1 MSLGFLDALKES
13 GGDWVIWL
21 LLAASVWVVAVA
33 VERGI
38 VLRRERKAFDVLHL
52 ALEKLLNAGDVAKAA
67 EMVRGRD
74 GAAARILAAGL
85 SQTVSP
91 ETMEERMSFAR
102 LFEKRALDRH
112 LLVLGTL
119 GNNAPFIG
127 LFGTV
132 LGVIKAF
139 RDLAT
144 AASAGPE
151 VVMSGLSQALIATAV
166 GLLVAIPS
174 VIGYNLFQKWV
185 SDLLAE
191 TDALAKLLTAA
202 VRESHGRRD

>member
-38 VLRRERKAFDVLHL
+38 VLHRERKVFDGLHL
-52 ALEKLLNAGDVAKAA
+52 ALEKLLNAGDVDKAA

>member
-1 MSLGFLDALKES
+1 MNLGFLNALKES
-13 GGDWVIWL
+13 GGEWVIWL

-38 VLRRERKAFDVLHL
+38 VLHRERKAFDLLRL
-52 ALEKLLNAGDVAKAA
+52 AMEKLLNAGDVARAA
-67 EMVRGRD
+67 ELVRGRN
-74 GAAARILAAGL
+74 GAAARILAAGF
-85 SQTVSP
+85 SHAVSP
-91 ETMEERMSFAR
+91 ETMEERMSSAR

-139 RDLAT
+139 QDLSS

-151 VVMSGLSQALIATAV
+151 VVMSGLSQALVATAV